1 MPADFDMESHVK
13 TWHGSVKLL
22 GLGVA
27 GAVVLLLILMAAFL
41 T

>member
-1 MPADFDMESHVK
+1 MPAEFDIEPHEK
-13 TWHGSVKLL
+13 TWHGFVKLS
-22 GLGVA
+22 GFSVA